1 MTGTVKSLECALAEE
16 RYEPVYLFYGN
27 EPGPV
32 KECLAK
38 IRAAVLEPGMES
50 FNHERFAGR
59 ELEGMGPVIGACSQL
74 PFMASRRLVELHDP
88 EMVGKG
94 KGDAAKASQGALVG
108 YLADPAPT
116 TVLVL
121 VSAGIDGR
129 SKIVTATKKVGF
141 VAKFEAIRRD
151 RDAVDFIA
159 QVARDRG
166 VSIDR
171 SAIEQ
176 LVLRVG
182 TGQSA
187 LLAALDRASLHAG
200 EGAGVTTADV
210 IAVCGHTR
218 DAVIFDLTDAVG
230 LGQRDKALSVL
241 AHLFTKTSAGEI
253 GQANQALSMLI
264 RQLRLVFTAKAAGG
278 NPARIG
284 QVAGV
289 PPFVAKKLAAQARGF
304 DEDRLRRAYAG
315 LARLD
320 KDLKGGAFSVTKSP
334 YLALQRWILDVCESM
349 PRVAPRT

>member
-1 MTGTVKSLECALAEE
+1 MTDPLKSLKCALAAQTF
-16 RYEPVYLFYGN
+16 EPVYLLYGS

-32 KECLAK
+32 KACLAELRTK
-38 IRAAVLEPGMES
+38 VLEPGMES

-59 ELEGMGPVIGACSQL
+59 ELEAVGPVLGACAQL

-88 EMVGKG
+88 EMVGK
-94 KGDAAKASQGALVG
+94 KGDAAKASLDALVK
-108 YLADPAPT
+108 YLKDPSPS

-121 VSAGIDGR
+121 VSSGIDGR
-129 SKIVTATKKVGF
+129 SKLVSATKKVGF
-141 VAKFEAIRRD
+141 VAKFEAIKRD
-151 RDAVDFIA
+151 RDAVDF
-159 QVARDRG
+159 VAAMALDRAVPIDRG
-166 VSIDR
+166 
-171 SAIEQ
+171 AIEQ

-187 LLAALDRASLHAG
+187 LIAALDRASLHAG
-200 EGAGVTTADV
+200 EGASVTAADV
-210 IAVCGHTR
+210 RATCGHTR

-230 LGQRDKALSVL
+230 LGQCDKALAVL
-241 AHLFTKTSAGEI
+241 AHLFTESTAGEI

-264 RQLRLVFTAKAAGG
+264 RQLRLVFTAKAAGA

-320 KDLKGGAFSVTKSP
+320 KDLKGGSFSVTKSP
-334 YLALQRWILDVCESM
+334 YLALQRWILDVCNAL

>member
-1 MTGTVKSLECALAEE
+1 MTNPVQSLQCALAEQTF
-16 RYEPVYLFYGN
+16 EPVYLLYGS

-32 KECLAK
+32 KTCLAA
-38 IRAAVLEPGMES
+38 IRKHALEPGMES
-50 FNHERFAGR
+50 FNHERFSGR
-59 ELEGMGPVIGACSQL
+59 ELEGMGPVLGACAQL

-94 KGDAAKASQGALVG
+94 KGDAAKASQDALVA
-108 YLADPAPT
+108 YLKDPSPT

-129 SKIVTATKKVGF
+129 SRLVSASKKVGF
-141 VAKFEAIRRD
+141 VAKFEAIKRD

-171 SAIEQ
+171 GAVEQ
-176 LVLRVG
+176 LVMRVG

-200 EGAGVTTADV
+200 EGAAVTTTDV
-210 IAVCGHTR
+210 VAVCGHTR

-241 AHLFTKTSAGEI
+241 AHLFTESSAGEI

-320 KDLKGGAFSVTKSP
+320 KDLKGGSFSVTKSP
-334 YLALQRWILDVCESM
+334 YLALQRWILDVCDAM
-349 PRVAPRT
+349 PHVAARR